1 MLIAADGLVAAF
13 GSKLRAP
20 LYWPTFEIQDKYQ
33 RMQQLRPSGTRI
45 LLVGDSVMDS
55 AADPKL
61 MAAAGLPGVFNA
73 ALAGEPLAP
82 IEEWAL
88 RVLQPHFHPTMVVL
102 GFDVNVLNG
111 GLPGRAALLADFQHS
126 RPVAVAE
133 GRGDLVD
140 QLDGWLDRNV
150 ALYRERSVLR
160 QPFQQPTSAGAA
172 IYNPPL
178 SAAGWNKDFRSYEL
192 QPTPPGLEAAAR
204 ELRGDLFALYR
215 QSTQNADSIA
225 STIRSLENQGAQVLF
240 VVLPESPAVAGAVP
254 GGQKEV
260 TAGTAVMLNAAQNA
274 GARTL
279 NAGPWAATYF
289 ADGVHLNR
297 AGTIRFSSWLAQALE
312 TQR

>member
-1 MLIAADGLVAAF
+1 
-13 GSKLRAP
+13 
-20 LYWPTFEIQDKYQ
+20 
-33 RMQQLRPSGTRI
+33 MQQLRPSGTRI

-55 AADPKL
+55 AADPKR

-82 IEEWAL
+82 VEEWTL
-88 RVLQPHFHPTMVVL
+88 RVLEPHFHPTMVVL

-111 GLPGRAALLADFQHS
+111 GLPGQAALLADFHHS

-160 QPFQQPTSAGAA
+160 QPFQPPSSAGAA

-178 SAAGWNKDFRSYEL
+178 SAAGWNEGFRSYEL
-192 QPTPPGLEAAAR
+192 DPTPPGLEAAAK
-204 ELRGDLFALYR
+204 ELRADLFALYR
-215 QSTQNADSIA
+215 QSTQNAHSIA
-225 STIRSLENQGAQVLF
+225 STVRSLEDHGAQVVF
-240 VVLPESPAVAGAVP
+240 VALPESPALPGVVP
-254 GGQKEV
+254 EGQEGV
-260 TAGTAVMLNAAQNA
+260 DAATAAMLNAAQNA

-279 NAGPWAATYF
+279 NAGGWPATYF
-289 ADGVHLNR
+289 ADGIHLNE
-297 AGTIRFSSWLAQALE
+297 AGTTRFSIWLAQALE
-312 TQR
+312 SSG